1 MDYAKLTKRETE
13 DYEII
18 LKSGSFDYDYYYNK
32 YKIDRK
38 IHPITHF
45 LKIGVYNGYNPSPTF
60 DTKFYLKLN
69 PDVKKAGIN
78 PYVHYIKYGKNEKRI
93 PKGITYQEMIEL
105 KLPKK
110 YIYDYLLILN
120 YGNFD
125 KQYYTQKYQINK
137 NTNPIVHFLKEGVK
151 KGHNP
156 TPSFDTKFYLKQNP
170 DVKKAGINPYV
181 HYIKYGK
188 NEKRIP
194 RNTDFTRSTLAY

>member
-1 MDYAKLTKRETE
+1 
-13 DYEII
+13 
-18 LKSGSFDYDYYYNK
+18 
-32 YKIDRK
+32 
-38 IHPITHF
+38 
-45 LKIGVYNGYNPSPTF
+45 
-60 DTKFYLKLN
+60 
-69 PDVKKAGIN
+69 
-78 PYVHYIKYGKNEKRI
+78 
-93 PKGITYQEMIEL
+93 MIEL

-170 DVKKAGINPYV
+170 DVKKAGINPTKFYLKQNPDVKKAGINPYV